1 MKQKQKIH
9 ILVKGLLNGNRRSL
23 ARAITMIENSR
34 SEAIIES
41 QQILEQIT
49 PHTGKSIRIGI
60 TGVPGVGKST
70 FIEKLGMMLIEKGH
84 KIAVLA
90 VDPSSAKTGG
100 SILGDKT
107 RMEKLSGR
115 TEAFIRP
122 SPTGGKLGGVA
133 RKTRESMLLCEAA
146 GYDIILIET
155 VGVGQSE
162 YEVASMVDLFML
174 LMLPGA
180 GDTLQGLKRGI
191 LELADMLIINKAE
204 EDNKTRALHSRR
216 DYKNALHLLKPK
228 YEDIP
233 IPVILSSAITGEG
246 IPEIWDYV
254 LEFIDKI
261 KDKGIF
267 EENRNQQQWDWMVR
281 LTEEQL
287 LQEFWSD
294 PNIKKQIPVF
304 KEKLRYGNT
313 TAVLASQA
321 LLSLIKS
328 KKKEK

>member
-1 MKQKQKIH
+1 
-9 ILVKGLLNGNRRSL
+9 
-23 ARAITMIENSR
+23 
-34 SEAIIES
+34 
-41 QQILEQIT
+41 
-49 PHTGKSIRIGI
+49 
-60 TGVPGVGKST
+60 
-70 FIEKLGMMLIEKGH
+70 MMLIEKGH

-146 GYDIILIET
+146 SYDIILIET

-204 EDNKTRALHSRR
+204 EENKTRALHSRR

-228 YEDIP
+228 YENIP
-233 IPVILSSAITGEG
+233 IPVMLSSAITGEG
-246 IPEIWDYV
+246 IPEVWDYV
-254 LEFIDKI
+254 LQFINKI
-261 KDKGIF
+261 KEKGIF

-287 LQEFWSD
+287 LQDFWSD
-294 PNIKKQIPVF
+294 PNIKKQLPVF
-304 KEKLRYGNT
+304 REKLRNGKT
-313 TAVLASQA
+313 TPVLASQA
-321 LLSLIKS
+321 LLSLIRS